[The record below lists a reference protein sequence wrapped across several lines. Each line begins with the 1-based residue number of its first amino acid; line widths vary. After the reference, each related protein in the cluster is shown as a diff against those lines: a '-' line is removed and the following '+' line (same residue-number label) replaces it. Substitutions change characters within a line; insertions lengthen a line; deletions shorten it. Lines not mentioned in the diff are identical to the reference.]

1 MSTTV
6 ATETPAASGPTLETG
21 SVSQAGP
28 AGGSNRPVRWI
39 AGAVSN
45 VLVFAL
51 LAGVLY
57 VGHETGWKMPRFSEL
72 FGAKPETAADWCA
85 DHQVPES
92 ICVECNADLLP
103 RPKTFGFC
111 RAHGV
116 MECVTC
122 HPELAQV
129 AGEPRLPGYDTAQ
142 AIAVRDRPENNS
154 RNTLHKMRVQF
165 ASPESA
171 AKAGIDID
179 VVGEQPLSDAV
190 QANGEVVFDPTRVA
204 HLSSR
209 VPGTIAA
216 VFKTVGDSVR
226 AGDILALVDSAAVG
240 QAKSQLIQASVQV
253 QLKRTNVERLRTAG
267 GGVAGKLLTEAES
280 ALQEAEIAFLAAR
293 QSLMNLGFD
302 VPDDLEERDPKV
314 MAGDLRLLGIPKS
327 CLATVPAGS
336 RTANLIAVI
345 APYDGVVVKSD
356 VVAGEVVDATTL
368 LFTVADPKQLWLTL
382 NVRQE
387 DVKYLS
393 REQKVVFHT
402 DDGAQQIAGKISWI
416 SPTIDEHTRTLQVR
430 VKLEN
435 ADGKLRDGTFGTARI
450 VLREE
455 PHAVVVP
462 REAVQ
467 STSDAHFVFVRD
479 RDYLKED
486 HPQVF
491 HVRQVRIG
499 AGDDQFVELLA
510 GALPGEVV
518 ATKGSGV
525 LLAQL
530 LKSNLGAGCG
540 CHKD

>member
-1 MSTTV
+1 M
-6 ATETPAASGPTLETG
+6 
-21 SVSQAGP
+21 
-28 AGGSNRPVRWI
+28 
-39 AGAVSN
+39 
-45 VLVFAL
+45 FAL
-51 LAGVLY
+51 LAGVFY
-57 VGHETGWKMPRFSEL
+57 VGHQTGWKMPKFSEL
-72 FGAKPETAADWCA
+72 FGSPPKTAEDWCA
-85 DHQVPES
+85 EHLVPES
-92 ICVECNADLLP
+92 ICVECNDELLP
-103 RPKTFGFC
+103 RAKVFGLC
-111 RAHGV
+111 RVHGV
-116 MECVTC
+116 MECVIC
-122 HPELAQV
+122 HPDLAQV
-129 AGEPRLPGYDTAQ
+129 SGDPRLPGYDTAK
-142 AIAVRDRPENNS
+142 AIAIRDRPENNS

-165 ASPESA
+165 ASQESA
-171 AKAGIDID
+171 AKAGIDVD
-179 VVGEQPLSDAV
+179 VVAERPMSDTLA
-190 QANGEVVFDPTRVA
+190 ANGEVVFDPTRVA

-216 VFKTVGDSVR
+216 VLKTVGDDVR

-240 QAKSQLIQASVQV
+240 QAKAQLIQASVQV

-267 GGVAGKLLTEAES
+267 GGVPGKLLTEAES
-280 ALQEAEIAFLAAR
+280 ALQEAEIAFLSAR

-302 VPDDLEERDPKV
+302 VPDDLELRDPK
-314 MAGDLRLLGIPKS
+314 AIGADLRLLGIPKS
-327 CLATVPAGS
+327 CLADVPAGS

-368 LFTVADPKQLWLTL
+368 LFTVADPQHLWLTL

-393 REQKVVFHT
+393 HGEKVVFQT
-402 DDGAQQIAGKISWI
+402 DDSAQQVAGKISWI

-455 PHAVVVP
+455 PRAVVVP

-479 RDYLKED
+479 RDYLTEG
-486 HPQVF
+486 HPKVF

-499 AGDDQFVELLA
+499 AGDDQSVELLA

-530 LKSNLGAGCG
+530 LKSTLGAGCG

>member
-1 MSTTV
+1 M
-6 ATETPAASGPTLETG
+6 
-21 SVSQAGP
+21 
-28 AGGSNRPVRWI
+28 
-39 AGAVSN
+39 SN
-45 VLVFAL
+45 VIVFAL

-57 VGHETGWKMPRFSEL
+57 VGHQTGWKLPKFSEI
-72 FGAKPETAADWCA
+72 FGGPSETEEDWCA
-85 DHQVPES
+85 EHQVPES

-103 RPKTFGFC
+103 RPKVFGFC

-129 AGEPRLPGYDTAQ
+129 SGEPRLPAYDTVQ

-165 ASPESA
+165 ATEESA
-171 AKAGIDID
+171 TKAGIDVD
-179 VVGEQPLSDAV
+179 AVGEQPMSDTL

-216 VFKTVGDSVR
+216 AFKTVGDDVH

-240 QAKSQLIQASVQV
+240 QSKSQLIQAAVQV
-253 QLKRTNVERLRTAG
+253 QLKRTNLERLRTAG

-280 ALQEAEIAFLAAR
+280 ALQEAETAFLSAR
-293 QSLMNLGFD
+293 QSLINLGFD
-302 VPDDLEERDPKV
+302 VPDDLDERDPK
-314 MAGDLRLLGIPKS
+314 AIAADLRLLGIAKAS
-327 CLATVPAGS
+327 LAEVPAGS
-336 RTANLIAVI
+336 RTANLIAVV

-368 LFTVADPKQLWLTL
+368 LFTVADPQHLWLTL

-387 DVKYLS
+387 DVKYLKPG
-393 REQKVVFHT
+393 EKVVFHT
-402 DDGAQQIAGKISWI
+402 DDSAQQAVGRISWI

-430 VKLEN
+430 VKLQN
-435 ADGKLRDGTFGTARI
+435 TDGKLRDGTFGTASI

-455 PHAVVVP
+455 PRAVVVP

-479 RDYLKED
+479 RDYLEEG

-499 AGDDQFVELLA
+499 ASNEQFVELLA